1 PRLRSPWLVSRS
13 RRWFLGFLIG
23 PIVVSPPAGYA
34 GFTCDATVFPKEA
47 EYDYI
52 IVGGGTAG
60 CPLAATLSESHRIL
74 VLERGGAPGEFPS
87 LAGQDGFL
95 RTLVD
100 TDARDSPAQPFTS
113 DEGVPNAR
121 GRVLGG
127 SSAINAG
134 FYSRAHPSFFDGG
147 GAGGT
152 VAAWNM
158 GLVNE
163 SYEWVERAVAF
174 RPVLRGWQAAVRD
187 GLLEAGVTPY
197 NGFTVEH
204 VVGTK
209 IGAATFDSHGRRHS
223 AADLLRFANP
233 TNIKVAVRATVHRI
247 LLNPVLPGSLS
258 LCVCVCVCVYRCPCD
273 LVSMVLGR
281 RYWFGSCDQPS
292 SPPCPRLGSSGR
304 WRPKEQVTAAGVVY
318 RDGLGRHHR
327 AKTRPGGEV
336 ILSAGA
342 LGSPQLLLLSG
353 IGPRRYLS
361 AWGIPVALHHPSVGR
376 HMYDNPRNSISFIP
390 AVPVDNSLI
399 QVVGIPGADASFVE
413 AASNI
418 VPFHSPAPP
427 VFLHQSASPLFV
439 TVATLMEK
447 VPGPASEG
455 SLRLASLDARD
466 NPLVRFNYFSRP
478 EDLARCVAGVRRL
491 GDVLHSRSMK
501 EFRAGARGRAGRRG
515 TRFVGPALPANMSD
529 DAAVAAFCRR
539 TVSTLWH
546 YHGGCASGKVVD
558 ADFRVTGAAALRVVD
573 GSTFR
578 VSPGTNPQATV
589 MMMGRYV
596 GLKMLQ
602 ERRNRWPHA

>member
-1 PRLRSPWLVSRS
+1 MGRKPSLPIAALLLFLSLPSLQGMPRLQSPWLVFRS
-13 RRWFLGFLIG
+13 HRWFLGFLID
-23 PIVVSPPAGYA
+23 PIVVSPLAGYA

-60 CPLAATLSESHRIL
+60 CPLAATLSESHRVL

-147 GAGGT
+147 DAGGT
-152 VAAWNM
+152 VAAWNI

-163 SYEWVERAVAF
+163 SFEWVEREVAF
-174 RPVLRGWQAAVRD
+174 RPVLRSWQAAVRD
-187 GLLEAGVTPY
+187 GLLEAGATPY

-233 TNIKVAVRATVHRI
+233 TNIKVAIRATVHRI
-247 LLNPVLPGSLS
+247 LLNPVLPGS
-258 LCVCVCVCVYRCPCD
+258 
-273 LVSMVLGR
+273 
-281 RYWFGSCDQPS
+281 
-292 SPPCPRLGSSGR
+292 SGR
-304 WRPKEQVTAAGVVY
+304 SRPKDQVMAAGVVY
-318 RDGLGRHHR
+318 RDGMGRHHR

-353 IGPRRYLS
+353 IGPRPYLS

-413 AASNI
+413 AVSNI
-418 VPFHSPAPP
+418 VTFHSPAPS

-491 GDVLHSRSMK
+491 GDVLYGRSMK
-501 EFRAGARGRAGRRG
+501 EFRAGATGLRGGRAGRRD

-558 ADFRVTGAAALRVVD
+558 GDFRVMGAAALRVVD

-602 ERRNRWPHA
+602 EREE

>member
-1 PRLRSPWLVSRS
+1 MGRKPSLPIAALLL
-13 RRWFLGFLIG
+13 FLSL
-23 PIVVSPPAGYA
+23 PSLQGYA

-60 CPLAATLSESHRIL
+60 CPLAATLSESHRVL

-95 RTLVD
+95 RTLVN

-147 GAGGT
+147 DAGGT
-152 VAAWNM
+152 VAAWNI

-163 SYEWVERAVAF
+163 SFEWVEREVAF
-174 RPVLRGWQAAVRD
+174 RPVLRSWQAAVRD
-187 GLLEAGVTPY
+187 GLLEAGATPY

-233 TNIKVAVRATVHRI
+233 TNIKVAIRATVHRI
-247 LLNPVLPGSLS
+247 LLNPVLPGS
-258 LCVCVCVCVYRCPCD
+258 
-273 LVSMVLGR
+273 
-281 RYWFGSCDQPS
+281 
-292 SPPCPRLGSSGR
+292 SGR
-304 WRPKEQVTAAGVVY
+304 SRPKDQVMAAGVVY
-318 RDGLGRHHR
+318 RDGMGRHHR

-353 IGPRRYLS
+353 IGPRPYLS

-418 VPFHSPAPP
+418 VPFHSPAPY

-439 TVATLMEK
+439 AVATLMEK

-491 GDVLHSRSMK
+491 GDVLYGRSMK
-501 EFRAGARGRAGRRG
+501 EFRAGATGSRGGRAGRRD

-539 TVSTLWH
+539 SVSTLWH

-558 ADFRVTGAAALRVVD
+558 GDFRVMGAAALRVVD

-602 ERRNRWPHA
+602 EREE

>member
-1 PRLRSPWLVSRS
+1 MGRKPSLPIAALLL
-13 RRWFLGFLIG
+13 FLSL
-23 PIVVSPPAGYA
+23 PSLQGYA

-60 CPLAATLSESHRIL
+60 CPLAATLSESHRVL

-147 GAGGT
+147 DAGGT
-152 VAAWNM
+152 VAAWNI

-163 SYEWVERAVAF
+163 SFEWVEREVAF
-174 RPVLRGWQAAVRD
+174 RPVLRSWQAAVRD
-187 GLLEAGVTPY
+187 GLLEAGATPY

-233 TNIKVAVRATVHRI
+233 ANIKVAIRATVHRI
-247 LLNPVLPGSLS
+247 LLNPVLPGS
-258 LCVCVCVCVYRCPCD
+258 
-273 LVSMVLGR
+273 
-281 RYWFGSCDQPS
+281 
-292 SPPCPRLGSSGR
+292 SGR
-304 WRPKEQVTAAGVVY
+304 SRPKDQVMAAGVVY
-318 RDGLGRHHR
+318 RDGMGRHHR

-353 IGPRRYLS
+353 IGPRPYLS

-399 QVVGIPGADASFVE
+399 QVVGIPGADASYVE

-418 VPFHSPAPP
+418 VTFHHPAPS

-491 GDVLHSRSMK
+491 GDVLYGRSMK
-501 EFRAGARGRAGRRG
+501 EFRAGATGLRGGRAGRRD

-558 ADFRVTGAAALRVVD
+558 GDFRVMGAAALRVVD

-602 ERRNRWPHA
+602 EREE

>member
-1 PRLRSPWLVSRS
+1 MGRKPSLPIAALLL
-13 RRWFLGFLIG
+13 FLSL
-23 PIVVSPPAGYA
+23 PSLQGYA

-60 CPLAATLSESHRIL
+60 CPLAATLSESHRVL

-147 GAGGT
+147 DAGGT
-152 VAAWNM
+152 VAAWNI

-163 SYEWVERAVAF
+163 SFEWVEREVAF
-174 RPVLRGWQAAVRD
+174 RPVLRSWQAAVRD
-187 GLLEAGVTPY
+187 GLLEAGATPY

-233 TNIKVAVRATVHRI
+233 TNIKVAIRATVHRI
-247 LLNPVLPGSLS
+247 LLNPVLPGS
-258 LCVCVCVCVYRCPCD
+258 
-273 LVSMVLGR
+273 
-281 RYWFGSCDQPS
+281 
-292 SPPCPRLGSSGR
+292 SGR
-304 WRPKEQVTAAGVVY
+304 SRPKDQVMAAGVVY
-318 RDGLGRHHR
+318 RDGMGRHHR

-353 IGPRRYLS
+353 IGPRPYLS

-413 AASNI
+413 AVSNI
-418 VPFHSPAPP
+418 VTFHSPAPS

-491 GDVLHSRSMK
+491 GDVLYGRSMK
-501 EFRAGARGRAGRRG
+501 EFRAGATGLRGGRAGRRD

-558 ADFRVTGAAALRVVD
+558 GDFRVMGAAALRVVD

-602 ERRNRWPHA
+602 EREE

>member
-1 PRLRSPWLVSRS
+1 
-13 RRWFLGFLIG
+13 
-23 PIVVSPPAGYA
+23 VVSPLAGYA

-60 CPLAATLSESHRIL
+60 CPLAATLSESHRVL

-147 GAGGT
+147 DAGGT
-152 VAAWNM
+152 VAAWNI

-163 SYEWVERAVAF
+163 SFEWVEREVAF
-174 RPVLRGWQAAVRD
+174 RPVLRSWQTAVRD
-187 GLLEAGVTPY
+187 GLLEAGATPY

-233 TNIKVAVRATVHRI
+233 TNIKVAIRATVHRI
-247 LLNPVLPGSLS
+247 LLNPVLPGS
-258 LCVCVCVCVYRCPCD
+258 
-273 LVSMVLGR
+273 
-281 RYWFGSCDQPS
+281 
-292 SPPCPRLGSSGR
+292 SGR
-304 WRPKEQVTAAGVVY
+304 SRPKDQVMAAGVVY
-318 RDGLGRHHR
+318 RDGMGRHHR

-353 IGPRRYLS
+353 IGPRPYLS
-361 AWGIPVALHHPSVGR
+361 AWGIPVALHHPSVGQ

-418 VPFHSPAPP
+418 VPFHSPAPS

-439 TVATLMEK
+439 AVATLMEK

-491 GDVLHSRSMK
+491 GDVLYGRSMK
-501 EFRAGARGRAGRRG
+501 KFRAGATGLRGGRAGRRD

-558 ADFRVTGAAALRVVD
+558 GDFRVMGAAALRVVD

-602 ERRNRWPHA
+602 EREE

>member
-1 PRLRSPWLVSRS
+1 MGTKPSLSIALLFLALPSLEGKPRLRSPWLVSRS

-247 LLNPVLPGSLS
+247 LLNPVLPGS
-258 LCVCVCVCVYRCPCD
+258 
-273 LVSMVLGR
+273 
-281 RYWFGSCDQPS
+281 
-292 SPPCPRLGSSGR
+292 SGR

-439 TVATLMEK
+439 TVATLIEK

>member
-1 PRLRSPWLVSRS
+1 
-13 RRWFLGFLIG
+13 
-23 PIVVSPPAGYA
+23 YA
-34 GFTCDATVFPKEA
+34 GFTFDATVFPKEA

-60 CPLAATLSESHRIL
+60 CPLAATLSQSHRVL
-74 VLERGGAPGEFPS
+74 VLERGGAPAEFPS
-87 LAGQDGFL
+87 LASQDGFL

-100 TDARDSPAQPFTS
+100 TDARDSPAQPFIS

-134 FYSRAHPSFFDGG
+134 FYSRAHPSFFDDGA
-147 GAGGT
+147 AGGT

-158 GLVNE
+158 GLANE

-174 RPVLRGWQAAVRD
+174 RPVLRSWQAAVRD
-187 GLLEAGVTPY
+187 GLLEAGATPY

-204 VVGTK
+204 VPGTK

-233 TNIKVAVRATVHRI
+233 ANIKVAIRATVNRI
-247 LLNPVLPGSLS
+247 LLNPT
-258 LCVCVCVCVYRCPCD
+258 
-273 LVSMVLGR
+273 LVWLLWAR
-281 RYWFGSCDQPS
+281 QPS
-292 SPPCPRLGSSGR
+292 SPPCPLLGSIGG
-304 WRPKEQVTAAGVVY
+304 WRPKDQVMAAGVVY

-353 IGPRRYLS
+353 IGPRPYLS

-390 AVPVDNSLI
+390 AIPVDNSLI

-418 VPFHSPAPP
+418 VPFHSPARS
-427 VFLHQSASPLFV
+427 VFLHQSASPLLV

-466 NPLVRFNYFSRP
+466 NPLVRFNYFSRA

-491 GDVLHSRSMK
+491 RDVLYGRSMK
-501 EFRAGARGRAGRRG
+501 EFRAAATGLLGGRAGRRDF
-515 TRFVGPALPANMSD
+515 RFVGPSLPANMSD

-558 ADFRVTGAAALRVVD
+558 GDFRVMGAAALRVVD

-602 ERRNRWPHA
+602 ERRNNRWPHA